1 MSNEPLAPP
10 VDVLILAAVVL
21 LPEDVDAAAV
31 SAPVAVVVAVPS
43 VMLAPGAVVVVVA
56 VALSPALTSVKLPQF
71 NRVPFAAW
79 TTTDRLP
86 KNDQSRSFVLRY
98 RSRYEARK
106 LGAPEV
112 LLMLL
117 SLLPPPSFVPL
128 GLMFELRARSMLP
141 CLPLRSPGWHVWGSR
156 GSHSGVSLRP

>member
-56 VALSPALTSVKLPQF
+56 VALSPARAALTSVKLPQF
-71 NRVPFAAW
+71 NRVPLPAW

-117 SLLPPPSFVPL
+117 
-128 GLMFELRARSMLP
+128 
-141 CLPLRSPGWHVWGSR
+141 
-156 GSHSGVSLRP
+156 